1 MYSIP
6 YKKDKEMPMLIVILN
21 TTSGSMIH
29 LPIFIDL
36 HVIMRTFQKM
46 AINISTWKKM
56 LVCELVMELV
66 HLSEQTQVMCQW
78 SPNISALIL
87 VPWKVL
93 DCCGLHEVSGSFG
106 GGTGSNANPLYWL
119 GQVHTLHSQFP
130 WVWIKEAKGIWFWG
144 ISPVESKDSVGSL
157 PLPHQGNL

>member
-1 MYSIP
+1 MNIQMYSIP

-46 AINISTWKKM
+46 AVNISTWKKM
-56 LVCELVMELV
+56 PVCELVMELV

-87 VPWKVL
+87 VP
-93 DCCGLHEVSGSFG
+93 
-106 GGTGSNANPLYWL
+106 
-119 GQVHTLHSQFP
+119 
-130 WVWIKEAKGIWFWG
+130 
-144 ISPVESKDSVGSL
+144 
-157 PLPHQGNL
+157 